1 MSKTGEF
8 IGALAANFIVAGIV
22 AKLQGAGAAAVSF
35 TIGLA
40 LLAVYFLFFRKK
52 NETASSQP
60 IHIENKPNISP
71 NISPNVSP
79 TFSQTFNPTIKVEFP
94 TATAP
99 APAALPESRP
109 KLTFDKWDTIAEML
123 DLWQSGF
130 RITNHGEV
138 AIDVR
143 VKRFEVAPGQF
154 ATSGT
159 LTAISARSKAF
170 IPVWLEQYADVP
182 HSREKWDLLSA
193 MKSAFDA
200 GREAEEHVVTITIRY
215 KDFDENQYESAAAL
229 RYVKSRNELVFDST
243 RQTSLLRKE
252 QELIRQEN
260 VVFGYMKGVKRS
272 IRNHLRN
279 DVAIATDLTQE
290 EAGGA
295 LERLFHKRLILR
307 STLDAPGGFV
317 YWLDAD

>member
-109 KLTFDKWDTIAEML
+109 KLTFDKWDTIAETL

-143 VKRFEVAPGQF
+143 IKRFEVAPGQF

-170 IPVWLEQYADVP
+170 IPV
-182 HSREKWDLLSA
+182 
-193 MKSAFDA
+193 
-200 GREAEEHVVTITIRY
+200 VVTLRDPQGRWNPVLADCTTPAWSPLVGARRQGEWGQHTRHGVCQHHCWPGLAMAGWSVMA
-215 KDFDENQYESAAAL
+215 KEGAQEVGGEDE
-229 RYVKSRNELVFDST
+229 RVRGRDGD
-243 RQTSLLRKE
+243 R
-252 QELIRQEN
+252 
-260 VVFGYMKGVKRS
+260 
-272 IRNHLRN
+272 
-279 DVAIATDLTQE
+279 
-290 EAGGA
+290 
-295 LERLFHKRLILR
+295 
-307 STLDAPGGFV
+307 APG
-317 YWLDAD
+317 